1 MSQPDTTA
9 KIRLLLV
16 DDHTLL
22 RQGMRQLLEQYPHLH
37 VVDEASDGE
46 EAVLKALTLK
56 PDIIL
61 MDITMPKLSGYEA
74 SKAIFTVWP
83 QAKILILTNQ
93 DDKLILKKLLE
104 LPIMGY
110 CLKDVDTVELV
121 AQLEG
126 IHAGDKQPLSAELA
140 EKLNPA
146 NRKTEPGMDAL
157 TERESDVLSA
167 LAQGHTNQQL
177 ADLLCV
183 SPKTVNNHL
192 YSIYSKI
199 GVANRSEAIV
209 WAIKNGYQ

>member
-110 CLKDVDTVELV
+110 CLKDVDTAELV